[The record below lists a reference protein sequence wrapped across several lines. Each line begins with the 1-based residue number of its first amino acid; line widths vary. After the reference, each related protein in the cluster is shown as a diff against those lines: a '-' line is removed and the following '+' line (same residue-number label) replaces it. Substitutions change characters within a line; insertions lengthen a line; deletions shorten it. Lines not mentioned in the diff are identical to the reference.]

1 MNNRQTKTPLPDQMP
16 YVNVVEGAELLAALP
31 AVQRNAMLK
40 NAQETGLKEFSVNY
54 PGANGELVKGTV
66 VLGEPKQQAET
77 SAVAGAKPSAPSR
90 DLSEAFEQSLMQSIL
105 PKTPLQKAAA
115 DKANRRLW
123 DEQKKEEYAKN
134 NIDPDMY
141 KKQLVELSD
150 QAKQA
155 EKDRDFDKWMSF
167 AQGFATMAA
176 GTSPYFA
183 VNFGK
188 GLGVTA
194 TQLKSAQKDFRE
206 ADIARRKSALAIKLA
221 ERAEVDKDFEGR
233 EKFVDTA
240 RKEEETARA
249 HSLAAYTSLTNNK
262 LTKEYLRQTAEARL
276 DVQREGIA
284 QRAAAATATA
294 ATARTEALNHA
305 LTGRNN
311 QIKALQK
318 LRDDAVN
325 TSRSPESEY
334 LRLMGEVDKGKKTI
348 KDIPPNIIAA
358 GKQLQDREK
367 LIARLQDE
375 TNQLQ
380 SSQSDRLGISMPAA
394 APAVSPTT
402 GNPRVDFNAYK

>member
-1 MNNRQTKTPLPDQMP
+1 MNNRQTKAPLPDQMP
-16 YVNVVEGAELLAALP
+16 YVNVVQGAELLAALP
-31 AVQRNAMLK
+31 AVQRNTMLK
-40 NAQETGLKEFSVNY
+40 NARETGLKEFSVNY

-105 PKTPLQKAAA
+105 PKTPQEKAAA
-115 DKANRRLW
+115 DNANRRLW

-141 KKQLVELSD
+141 KKQLVELSE

-183 VNFGK
+183 VNFGQ

-249 HSLAAYTSLTNNK
+249 HSLTAYTSLTNNK
-262 LTKEYLRQTAEARL
+262 LTKEYLRQTAETRL
-276 DVQREGIA
+276 DVARTAEERKAGEAVDRRAVNVERNTTAALRQLDQEKTGIA
-284 QRAAAATATA
+284 NEYSMFLTQLQNAKTDEAKNELLKRPAGVAYTQAMQRIERRRAAI
-294 ATARTEALNHA
+294 EAS
-305 LTGRNN
+305 RD
-311 QIKALQK
+311 KALGVETYAPAPAND
-318 LRDDAVN
+318 LSAA
-325 TSRSPESEY
+325 
-334 LRLMGEVDKGKKTI
+334 
-348 KDIPPNIIAA
+348 IAA
-358 GKQLQDREK
+358 ELKRRQAG
-367 LIARLQDE
+367 
-375 TNQLQ
+375 
-380 SSQSDRLGISMPAA
+380 G
-394 APAVSPTT
+394 
-402 GNPRVDFNAYK
+402 